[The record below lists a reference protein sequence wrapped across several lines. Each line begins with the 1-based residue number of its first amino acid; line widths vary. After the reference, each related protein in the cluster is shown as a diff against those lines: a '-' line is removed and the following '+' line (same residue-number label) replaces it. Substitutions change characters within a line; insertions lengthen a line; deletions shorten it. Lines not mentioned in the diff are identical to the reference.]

1 MNSFQIESLGKLNL
15 LKSKLEMKEFSVL
28 FLTKEDNIQ
37 IYIENKKNDTIKLI
51 TELTTNIQVMEFID
65 TINKI
70 L

>member
-28 FLTKEDNIQ
+28 FITKEDNIQ